1 SGSDHQLLITNPL
14 LFLFNLRTRRLRS
27 PKRRIMPGTAGKK
40 VQEDLGHKS
49 DRKSPTHLK
58 FWGVRGSIP
67 TPGPTTIRYGGNT
80 SCIEVRADNQIIILD
95 GGTGLRPLGR
105 QLLSEFDYS
114 PMEVTLLLT
123 HTHWDHIQGLPFF
136 LPVYKQQNHLRIL
149 GYEGARHG

>member
-1 SGSDHQLLITNPL
+1 MPLTAAEQTLDNIRSIYAGTRREVQSGSDHQLLITNPL
-14 LFLFNLRTRRLRS
+14 LFLFNWRTRRLRS

-80 SCIEVRADNQIIILD
+80 SCIE
-95 GGTGLRPLGR
+95 
-105 QLLSEFDYS
+105 
-114 PMEVTLLLT
+114 
-123 HTHWDHIQGLPFF
+123 
-136 LPVYKQQNHLRIL
+136 
-149 GYEGARHG
+149 